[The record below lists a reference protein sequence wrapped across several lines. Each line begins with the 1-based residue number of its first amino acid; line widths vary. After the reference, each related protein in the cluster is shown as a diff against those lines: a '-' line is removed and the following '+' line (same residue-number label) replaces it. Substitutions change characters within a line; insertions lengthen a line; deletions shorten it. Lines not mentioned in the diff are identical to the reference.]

1 VTENFQPEGRLHPMS
16 WLFAVMTFI
25 RQFLLPL
32 LAAAFFG
39 SRNGMPLWLAIFIV
53 PMIAAAVWKQFF
65 YRYGCGPAGLVVR
78 EGIFF
83 HNLRQIDYARIENID
98 TERNLLHRALGVAE
112 VRVETSTGGKPEA
125 LIQVLSLAKA
135 DELRQAIF
143 ATRKDPEQPTRVEEN
158 ETTLLHLPIDELV
171 RFGLIDNRGMVVVA
185 GLFGLAHEA
194 GVIEAWA
201 VSMKDRIS
209 PEQFDALI
217 ARGLPL
223 QAGLAL
229 SLLLAALILVRLFSV
244 SLALLTLYDFRLT
257 QVGADLRVRYG
268 SLTRVSLTLRL
279 SRIQALHRTQ
289 TLLHRL
295 FDRVSLRA
303 DLAGGGAEAEHEQG
317 SATRVR
323 WLAPIST
330 PQRAMELAALALPDV
345 HLESEPDWQPLASG
359 ARGRI
364 FRFSTAW
371 WLLAS
376 SLLAAVLRDYVGLL
390 LLAIGIPMSFWY
402 ATMYSRYTR
411 WSLDEDVLSF
421 RSGWLTRKLVI
432 VPRSRVQCALM
443 KQSPFDRRSQMAN
456 VVIDTAGGGSR
467 SDIIR
472 IPYLDIEVAAQL
484 AHALYCSSAAAGD
497 PLLQP
502 SEVEAV

>member
-1 VTENFQPEGRLHPMS
+1 MSEDFQPEGRLHPLS

-39 SRNGMPLWLAIFIV
+39 SRNGMPAWLAAFII

-65 YRYGCGPAGLVVR
+65 YRYGCGPAGLVIR

-98 TERNLLHRALGVAE
+98 TQRNLLHRLLGVAE

-135 DELRQAIF
+135 EALRQAIF
-143 ATRKDPEQPTRVEEN
+143 ETRAGSETSTTLAQDEN
-158 ETTLLHLPIDELV
+158 TLLHLPIGELV

-185 GLFGLAHEA
+185 GLFGLVHET
-194 GVIEAWA
+194 GVIDAWA
-201 VSMKDRIS
+201 ASIKDRIN

-223 QAGLAL
+223 QAGLAI
-229 SLLLAALILVRLFSV
+229 SLLLAALIVVRVFSV
-244 SLALLTLYDFRLT
+244 ALALLTLYDFRLA
-257 QVGADLRVRYG
+257 QVGADLRARYG
-268 SLTRVSLTLRL
+268 LFTRVSLTVRL
-279 SRIQALHRTQ
+279 SRIQALHQTQ

-303 DLAGGGAEAEHEQG
+303 DLAGGGSEGHEEQE
-317 SATRVR
+317 SLTRVR
-323 WLAPIST
+323 WLAPISSPT
-330 PQRAMELAALALPDV
+330 RASELAALALPDV

-371 WLLAS
+371 WSLASALLA
-376 SLLAAVLRDYVGLL
+376 LLLRDFAGLL
-390 LLAIGIPMSFWY
+390 LLAIGIPVSFWY
-402 ATMYSRYTR
+402 ATMYARYTR
-411 WSLDEDVLSF
+411 WSLNEDVLSF
-421 RSGWLTRKLVI
+421 RAGWLTRKLVF
-432 VPRSRVQCALM
+432 VPRSRVQCALL

-456 VVIDTAGGGSR
+456 VVVDTAGAGAR
-467 SDIIR
+467 SDILR

-484 AHALYCSSAAAGD
+484 AHALYRSSAAGGE
-497 PLLQP
+497 PLFQLH
-502 SEVEAV
+502 EVVAV